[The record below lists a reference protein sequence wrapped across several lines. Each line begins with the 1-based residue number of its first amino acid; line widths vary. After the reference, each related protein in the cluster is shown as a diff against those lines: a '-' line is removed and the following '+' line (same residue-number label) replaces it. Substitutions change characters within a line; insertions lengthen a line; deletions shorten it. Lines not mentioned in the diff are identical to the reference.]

1 MSKLDK
7 LIQQIHNQIGEDFIS
22 TDIIDADGLSI
33 AGESINQGFAPE
45 AEKQVKEVTKLAP
58 APPLVWRGTDFSIK
72 PDAETKKVKKTEIEE
87 ITQVFDSTDSSA
99 RFAAVMKLAASV
111 STKLKMGLVDDNLI
125 TTDRVYILSRFL
137 GEGNYLWVVA
147 VKRSATLGS
156 IRMMMNEFA
165 PQLWD
170 AIPH

>member
-1 MSKLDK
+1 M
-7 LIQQIHNQIGEDFIS
+7 
-22 TDIIDADGLSI
+22 
-33 AGESINQGFAPE
+33 
-45 AEKQVKEVTKLAP
+45 
-58 APPLVWRGTDFSIK
+58 VWRGTDFSIK
-72 PDAETKKVKKTEIEE
+72 PDAETKKVKKSEIEE